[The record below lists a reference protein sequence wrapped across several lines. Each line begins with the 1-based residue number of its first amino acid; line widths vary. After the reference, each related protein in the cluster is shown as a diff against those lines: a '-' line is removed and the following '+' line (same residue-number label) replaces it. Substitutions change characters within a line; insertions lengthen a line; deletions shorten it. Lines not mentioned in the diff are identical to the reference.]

1 MARAI
6 RATAVFILLALGALF
21 VLFPFFWMVATSLK
35 EEGKGMSFEF
45 IPKTVVEAGPFTL
58 KARIAPEGMARE
70 DATTVAED
78 SSVMIAWKA
87 PEASSVALALTVL
100 DGGSEGKSEKRDL
113 IRGEGAWS
121 LAEPL
126 PPGDYAYSF
135 TVTRS
140 TKAAWQ
146 SLYTFSN
153 FRKIADNPN
162 YPFIVYLRNSFIV
175 SLTCAILTVAICSL
189 AAYVFAKKEFPGKTA
204 LFWTFMAAMMIPGM
218 MYMVPQFALVTRFGW
233 INSIWGLVV
242 PHLSN
247 VFGLFMLKQMMQGIP
262 DSLFEA
268 ARIDGATEWTVFR
281 RIVIP
286 LSLPSLFILF
296 LLTFVGQWNNFLWQL
311 LVNTPESPLITLP
324 VGLAMFRGQ
333 YETQWEQM
341 MAASSFS
348 ILPIV
353 GLFLITQRYLIEG
366 LTAGGV
372 KE

>member
-1 MARAI
+1 MARTI
-6 RATAVFILLALGALF
+6 RASVVFALLAIGTLF
-21 VLFPFFWMVATSLK
+21 VLFPFFWMVATALK

-45 IPKTVVEAGPFTL
+45 IPSTVVEAGPFTL
-58 KARIAPEGMARE
+58 KERTIPEGLARE
-70 DATTVAED
+70 DVTTVAED
-78 SSVMIAWKA
+78 SSVVIAWKA
-87 PEASSVALALTVL
+87 PEASSVTLKLEGPGDHSGSRELTRRDDGAWALA
-100 DGGSEGKSEKRDL
+100 E
-113 IRGEGAWS
+113 A
-121 LAEPL
+121 L
-126 PPGDYAYSF
+126 PPGDYTYSV
-135 TVTRS
+135 TVLRT

-146 SLYTFSN
+146 SLYTLSN
-153 FRKIADNPN
+153 FRKIAKNPN
-162 YPFIVYLRNSFIV
+162 YPFATYLLNSFIV
-175 SLTCAILTVAICSL
+175 ALTCAILTVAICAL
-189 AAYVFAKKEFPGKTA
+189 AAYVFAKKEFPGKNV
-204 LFWTFMAAMMIPGM
+204 LFWIFMAAMMIPGM

-268 ARIDGATEWTVFR
+268 ARIDGASEWTVFR
-281 RIVIP
+281 KIVIP
-286 LSLPSLFILF
+286 LSFPSLFILF

-353 GLFLITQRYLIEG
+353 ALFLITQRYLIEG